1 MYPVIFP
8 PARLKAVLVGAGE
21 AAVRRLKGLDAAG
34 IAVQVFSPEPG
45 GVLAQA
51 AGDRCTARLLQAADL
66 EGLEGVTIMLVAGLD
81 DAVSAELA
89 ALARAR
95 TIPVNVEDRLA
106 LCDFH
111 VPAVIRRGGLLLTVS
126 TGGGA
131 PGLASR
137 LRQRLE
143 TDFGP
148 EWGDRLEALSQARTA
163 WKAEGADMAELR
175 RRTREWLDQRGWFD

>member
-8 PARLKAVLVGAGE
+8 PARLNAVLVGAGE
-21 AAVRRLKGLDAAG
+21 AALRRLKGLDAAG
-34 IAVQVFSPEPG
+34 ITVQVFSPEPG

-51 AGDRCTARLLQAADL
+51 AGDRCTARLPQAADL
-66 EGLEGVTIMLVAGLD
+66 DGLDGVTLMLVAGLD
-81 DAVSAELA
+81 DEVSAELA

-95 TIPVNVEDRLA
+95 AIAVNVEDRPA

-111 VPAVIRRGGLLLTVS
+111 VPAVIRRGQLLLTVS

-131 PGLASR
+131 PGLAGR

-143 TDFGP
+143 DDFGP
-148 EWGDRLEALSQARTA
+148 EWGDRLQELSQVRGE
-163 WKAEGADMAELR
+163 WKAQGADMAELR